1 MASLENQA
9 SPMPEK
15 NEAYD
20 ARGMHLGD
28 IAQAQPRRVGYAAI
42 GTECAF
48 GASLV
53 NRLPA

>member
-1 MASLENQA
+1 
-9 SPMPEK
+9 MPEK

-42 GTECAF
+42 GTECTF